1 MSEPTQLSPI
11 EAFEAI
17 QALLKECGPRLGKPQ
32 HVRDRMV
39 ERNVNDDDI
48 LKVLRTG
55 TVSPA
60 EWNDKHQN
68 WRYPVSGRDLD
79 GAPLAIVIA
88 LEPQFCRIT
97 VVTVKDTNQ

>member
-1 MSEPTQLSPI
+1 MSKPTQLSPI

-68 WRYPVSGRDLD
+68 WRYPVSGLRAPRHRDHLFH
-79 GAPLAIVIA
+79 AIVITHSTA
-88 LEPQFCRIT
+88 S
-97 VVTVKDTNQ
+97 